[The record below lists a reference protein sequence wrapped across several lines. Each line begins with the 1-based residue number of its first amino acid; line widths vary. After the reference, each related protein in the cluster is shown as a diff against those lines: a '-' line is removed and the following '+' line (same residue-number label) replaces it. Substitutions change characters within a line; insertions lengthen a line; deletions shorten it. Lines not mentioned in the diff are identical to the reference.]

1 MILTTCNVLRLSKE
15 QYKVVDTLSFL
26 SKNMYN
32 YGLYMSRQ
40 HFFRNNTVLKF
51 SELWR
56 ECKSNENHKILAT
69 CAADQTLKIVERS
82 MKSFSSLK
90 KKKDKG
96 WYQAEVNLPHYLPK
110 NGRFALV
117 FPAREVGCHNH
128 EAIIPL
134 SHEFRKEHNLKRGEF
149 RIPIPS
155 QINPSQLIELRI
167 LPIHGG
173 KFYKSEWVY
182 EVKEEPS
189 LNQDNWLSID
199 LGVNNFA
206 TCVDSVTGT
215 AIIYDGKY
223 IKSLNRYYNKEISK
237 YQSIKDK
244 QGIRGVTNKIA
255 KLWLKRSRQI
265 DDFMNKTV
273 HSIIEHC
280 KSHDIGHLV
289 IGEIKGIKQESN
301 LGRQNNQV
309 ICQTPWGKFKS
320 KLEAKCKLAGIT
332 YHLVDEAY
340 TSQTD
345 ALILDPIQKPKSNN
359 RKKRGLFQSKCGK
372 LINADVNGAL
382 NILRKVSS
390 DSVAKQIIGSG
401 RVYRPV
407 SCQMASYLDR
417 NKLNC
422 N

>member
-15 QYKVVDTLSFL
+15 QYKIVDTLSFL

-56 ECKSNENHKILAT
+56 ECKTNENHKILAT
-69 CAADQTLKIVERS
+69 CTADQTLKIVERS

-117 FPAREVGCHNH
+117 FPAREVRCHNH
-128 EAIIPL
+128 EAIVPL
-134 SHEFRKEHNLKRGEF
+134 STQFRKEHGLKRGEF

-155 QINPSQLIELRI
+155 HINPNQLIELRI

-182 EVKEEPS
+182 EVKEEPA

-199 LGVNNFA
+199 LGINNFA
-206 TCVDSVTGT
+206 TCVDNVTGT
-215 AIIYDGKY
+215 PIIYDGKY

-244 QGIRGVTNKIA
+244 QGIQKVTNKIA
-255 KLWLKRSRQI
+255 KLWLKRDRQI
-265 DDFMNKTV
+265 NDFMNKTV
-273 HSIIEHC
+273 HSIVEYC
-280 KSHDIGHLV
+280 KTNDIGNLAV
-289 IGEIKGIKQESN
+289 GELKGMKNESN
-301 LGRQNNQV
+301 LGRRNNQV

-332 YHLVDEAY
+332 FHLVDESY

-345 ALILDPIQKPKSNN
+345 ALVLNPIGKPESNN

-390 DSVAKQIIGSG
+390 DSLVTEIIGSG

-407 SCQMASYLDR
+407 SCQVV
-417 NKLNC
+417 KLGSK
-422 N
+422 

>member
-1 MILTTCNVLRLSKE
+1 MYLTSCNVLRLSKE
-15 QYKVVDTLSFL
+15 QYKIVDTLSFL

-32 YGLYMSRQ
+32 YGLYMTRQ
-40 HFFRNNTVLKF
+40 HYFKNETLLKF
-51 SELWR
+51 RDCR
-56 ECKSNENHKILAT
+56 EICKENENYSQLPND
-69 CAADQTLKIVERS
+69 AAQNALQVVERS
-82 MKSFSSLK
+82 MKSFLALK
-90 KKKDKG
+90 KKQDRG
-96 WYQAEVNLPHYLPK
+96 YYQAKVKLPHYLPK
-110 NGRFALV
+110 NGRFALI
-117 FPAREVGCHNH
+117 FPKAHLTCRNGFVLLPTST
-128 EAIIPL
+128 A
-134 SHEFRKEHNLKRGEF
+134 FRKEHNLKRGEF
-149 RIPIPS
+149 KIPIPTH
-155 QINPSQLIELRI
+155 INPNQLIELRI
-167 LPIHGG
+167 IPIQGG

-182 EVKEEPS
+182 EVKVNPS

-255 KLWLKRSRQI
+255 KLWLKRDRQLNN
-265 DDFMNKTV
+265 FMNKTV

-280 KSHDIGHLV
+280 KTHDIGHLV

-320 KLEAKCKLAGIT
+320 KLESKCKIAGIT
-332 YHLVDEAY
+332 YHLTDESY
-340 TSQTD
+340 TSKTD
-345 ALILDPIQKPKSNN
+345 ALVLDPIQKPESNN
-359 RKKRGLFQSKCGK
+359 RKKRGLFQSKCGR

-382 NILRKVSS
+382 NILRKVSG
-390 DSVAKQIIGSG
+390 DSLVTEIIGSG

-407 SCQMASYLDR
+407 SCQMVKSGSIQI
-417 NKLNC
+417 KL
-422 N
+422 